1 MYEEGKPKFHHMKG
15 VQMKNW
21 IVVFLVL
28 FMGVGRAQQG
38 TFKVG
43 FLVGP
48 QNAWLF
54 NSDDSKAGSELDYK
68 TTFRFAGGI
77 TASYNFTDYLG
88 VGIDLLY
95 SSQGQQY
102 KGEINDPDDY
112 GEPVELTA
120 KTALNYLKI
129 PVLFRV
135 NSNPDARV
143 QFTGFIGPQ
152 ISLLLNYKEEVTLT
166 GKDTK
171 FKITETIEG
180 TKLNVGLGPISVT
193 QELTDK
199 IYRGIDFGACMGFG
213 ATFLLS
219 DALQLN
225 ALIRLDYG
233 FMDVEN
239 KKAALKDD
247 PSVKFWEG
255 MKPKYGGADSPDYQR
270 PKTSNATGAL
280 VLGLSYL
287 IGR

>member
-1 MYEEGKPKFHHMKG
+1 MKG

-38 TFKVG
+38 TFKIG

-54 NSDDSKAGSELDYK
+54 NSDDSDAGSELDYK

-77 TASYNFTDYLG
+77 SASYNFTDYLG

-95 SSQGQQY
+95 SSQGQKY
-102 KGEINDPDDY
+102 SGTFTDFL
-112 GEPVELTA
+112 PVGFTA
-120 KTALNYLKI
+120 KTTLNYLKI

-152 ISLLLNYKEEVTLT
+152 MSLLLNYKEEVTMT
-166 GKDTK
+166 GIFTG
-171 FKITETIEG
+171 FTMTVEG
-180 TKLNVGLGPISVT
+180 TKVT
-193 QELTDK
+193 VTNPTIGSETEELTDK

-239 KKAALKDD
+239 KEAAFKNN
-247 PSVKFWEG
+247 PSDKFWEG
-255 MKPKYGGADSPDYQR
+255 MKPKYQEADSPNYQR